1 MLRRDDELRLSLE
14 SQRRYAL
21 AGDGCVAKESV
32 TRSIQRQVVREAGFS
47 GREGMKVGLDMLHSA
62 LALFPGDDEIKNAAF
77 YLRNNVHFQCP
88 VAVGST
94 VPDVPLVECVLNTDD
109 GTADATHTPFSTTPC
124 SLLRALD
131 GADYTVLIAGS
142 GT

>member
-1 MLRRDDELRLSLE
+1 MLRRDDELRLSSE

-32 TRSIQRQVVREAGFS
+32 TRSIQRQVVHEAGFS
-47 GREGMKVGLDMLHSA
+47 GEGVKVGLDMLHSA

-77 YLRNNVHFQCP
+77 YLRNNVHFRCP

-94 VPDVPLVECVLNTDD
+94 VPDVALVECVLNTND

-124 SLLRALD
+124 SLLTALA